1 MTEYRTKPK
10 ILIKRVG
17 LNLILIYNEKVFLM
31 AVSAVV
37 LAATAVN
44 CSRNDDQDSGSGQ
57 QQERYQH
64 LTGVWEANAIGQI
77 PIPTDG
83 DGYSYTY
90 KRLDDPSETGKGEVT
105 QTGQH
110 TEYIELGMKNAN
122 KRFVISIIPKKEK
135 FAFFYGIDGLVAEE
149 KAQFKVL
156 KHWGKR
162 KWVGNLAGMFMGCS
176 SLKIEAQ
183 DVPNFSNV
191 TSVSSMFNGCTSLES
206 VPNINQWNLS
216 AVQDIH
222 SMFEGATSFN
232 QSLEGLVI
240 KKEGADMRD
249 IFRNTA
255 MSSENYGKTLKGWA
269 ENKETAK
276 NVILSSERKYK
287 ASAKQYRQS
296 LIDNKG
302 WTITDGGQE

>member
-1 MTEYRTKPK
+1 
-10 ILIKRVG
+10 
-17 LNLILIYNEKVFLM
+17 
-31 AVSAVV
+31 
-37 LAATAVN
+37 
-44 CSRNDDQDSGSGQ
+44 
-57 QQERYQH
+57 
-64 LTGVWEANAIGQI
+64 
-77 PIPTDG
+77 
-83 DGYSYTY
+83 
-90 KRLDDPSETGKGEVT
+90 
-105 QTGQH
+105 
-110 TEYIELGMKNAN
+110 MKNAN

-135 FAFFYGIDGLVAEE
+135 FAFYYGIDGLVAEE

-269 ENKETAK
+269 ENKEPAK

>member
-1 MTEYRTKPK
+1 M
-10 ILIKRVG
+10 
-17 LNLILIYNEKVFLM
+17 
-31 AVSAVV
+31 
-37 LAATAVN
+37 
-44 CSRNDDQDSGSGQ
+44 
-57 QQERYQH
+57 
-64 LTGVWEANAIGQI
+64 
-77 PIPTDG
+77 
-83 DGYSYTY
+83 
-90 KRLDDPSETGKGEVT
+90 
-105 QTGQH
+105 GQH

-240 KKEGADMRD
+240 KKEGVWLLAYKLIVLLPNRRLLA
-249 IFRNTA
+249 ISFWLLA
-255 MSSENYGKTLKGWA
+255 SKLTL
-269 ENKETAK
+269 
-276 NVILSSERKYK
+276 
-287 ASAKQYRQS
+287 S
-296 LIDNKG
+296 LIGRGNIPPCGVNFRPCRVNFRGYCLKKRG
-302 WTITDGGQE
+302 NAPT